1 MFSEVILLSMMT
13 LLRDLC
19 QYTRGINLILHVYY
33 LVTQDMPCV
42 VVEGSKLSN

>member
-1 MFSEVILLSMMT
+1 MFSEVMLLSMMT

-33 LVTQDMPCV
+33 FLTYGMPSV
-42 VVEGSKLSN
+42 VVEGSKLCN

>member
-1 MFSEVILLSMMT
+1 MMT

-19 QYTRGINLILHVYY
+19 QYTPGINLILHVYY
-33 LVTQDMPCV
+33 FLTQHMPCV